1 MNKYWLF
8 ILCITAACFGSNVCA
23 QDDKKILSS
32 NNAFTQRPDTLRP
45 KDTTRPVIKASKKPA
60 KDSLVVIGRTA
71 KNGTTVYDTVPY
83 HSPRKATLRSALIP
97 GWGQAYN
104 REYWKIPIVY
114 GIISIPTVLFFYNN
128 SYYKKTKFAYEA
140 RFRAETLGDTS
151 QLRFIDPELKG
162 LSTFSLQSYRNSFRQ
177 SRDYSVIWFLLA
189 WGLQVAD
196 ATVFA
201 HLKQFDVSK
210 DLSME
215 VTPTFNNITRSAG
228 LGLTLNLK
236 SPPKKPTVLA
246 R

>member
-1 MNKYWLF
+1 MTIYRLF
-8 ILCITAACFGSNVCA
+8 ILFFLCA
-23 QDDKKILSS
+23 GLLGAGYAQNDKKALASRSLLSPK
-32 NNAFTQRPDTLRP
+32 NDTLIISDTANKSATIK
-45 KDTTRPVIKASKKPA
+45 KDTVAKHNPRIATR
-60 KDSLVVIGRTA
+60 
-71 KNGTTVYDTVPY
+71 
-83 HSPRKATLRSALIP
+83 RSALIP

-114 GIISIPTVLFFYNN
+114 GILAIPTVLYFYND

-140 RFRAETLGDTS
+140 RFKEAHKDS
-151 QLRFIDPELKG
+151 SDVPFIDAQLKN
-162 LSTFSLQSYRNSFRQ
+162 LSITSLQSYRNSFRRD
-177 SRDYSVIWFLLA
+177 RDYSILWFLLA

-201 HLKQFDVSK
+201 HLKQFDVSS

-215 VTPTFNNITRSAG
+215 VTPTFNPQTRTPG

-236 SPPKKPTVLA
+236 NQNRKQVIT